1 MMSFEE
7 ALNLHTCL
15 SFLEN
20 KDKSNIDGQI
30 ISDGIEIYFDE
41 DDEGLINLI
50 EVKVNDKSS
59 PTLKKLIQE
68 YLKEN
73 EI

>member
-20 KDKSNIDGQI
+20 KDKSNIGGQI

-68 YLKEN
+68 YLREN

>member
-1 MMSFEE
+1 MSFI
-7 ALNLHTCL
+7 
-15 SFLEN
+15 LEN
-20 KDKSNIDGQI
+20 TDKNNIDGQI

-68 YLKEN
+68 YLREN